1 MSISRG
7 TGDIYAPHGIPHD
20 LLDRLLI
27 VKTLPYS
34 QEEMTHIIKIRAATE
49 GLQVGVYLVISV
61 SDILACVGL

>member
-49 GLQVGVYLVISV
+49 GLQVRVYLVISV